1 MTGNPH
7 PRVLPMVSIVAV
19 LGALAV
25 LVAVF
30 VQRQRQQVLS
40 DEILPPGEPGDGAR
54 MELLPD
60 LDRSLVVV
68 PDRPHNPGE
77 LRPGALDRVTRR
89 REFTISTN
97 SRGLR
102 GPEVQIP
109 APGYRVLCVGD
120 SVTLGWGVAY
130 EESWPARLAASK
142 ELETVIAA
150 VPGALPEVM
159 LPWIRRESAGLDA
172 DLVLFTW
179 APLFEGEP
187 LDALVADLE
196 TTAEEIA
203 PIPLGWVLPPTSTFD
218 LHGHRVARHL
228 FPRLQGRV
236 PGIPVL
242 DLAAAFR
249 QQTPSKGVIGQM
261 RDDGQ
266 LMLRLPDLAVVARG
280 VPASGGGP
288 LADEITAAFEAEP
301 TLREPLFFDQ
311 GHPDA
316 GGLQLMAEVIGVW
329 IREQGWLST
338 EGGPPSSTPDHD
350 P

>member
-1 MTGNPH
+1 VIMIGNLR
-7 PRVLPMVSIVAV
+7 PRATPAVSIVAV

-25 LVAVF
+25 MVAVF
-30 VQRQRQQVLS
+30 VQRQRLQVLS
-40 DEILPPGEPGDGAR
+40 EEILPPEALGDEPR

-60 LDRSLVVV
+60 LDRSLIVV
-68 PDRPHNPGE
+68 PDRPHNPDE
-77 LRPGALDRVTRR
+77 LLPGALDRVTRR

-130 EESWPARLAASK
+130 EESWPARLAETQ

-150 VPGALPEVM
+150 VPGALPDVM
-159 LPWIRRESAGLDA
+159 LPWIRQESAGLDA

-187 LDALVADLE
+187 LDELVADLE
-196 TTAEEIA
+196 TTAREIA
-203 PIPLGWVLPPTSTFD
+203 PIRMGWVLPPTSTFD
-218 LHGHRVARHL
+218 VHGHRVAQHL
-228 FPRLQGRV
+228 HPRLQARV

-242 DLAAAFR
+242 DLGAAFR
-249 QQTPSKGVIGQM
+249 RQSPHKGVIGQL

-266 LMLRLPDLAVVARG
+266 LMLRLPDLAVVAE
-280 VPASGGGP
+280 GP
-288 LADEITAAFEAEP
+288 
-301 TLREPLFFDQ
+301 Q
-311 GHPDA
+311 
-316 GGLQLMAEVIGVW
+316 
-329 IREQGWLST
+329 
-338 EGGPPSSTPDHD
+338 PPPGSPSRTRSPPRSRPIPHYGSRCSSTRDTRTRAD
-350 P
+350 CS